1 MSNDDWQVTPHT
13 VDPDIAASVDI
24 IQSRLPNL
32 SDEPSRVLRQ
42 SDLYGTTF
50 GELLSDRDKA
60 TMLAFAKGVV

>member
-1 MSNDDWQVTPHT
+1 MSDWQPTPHPIDPALQAG
-13 VDPDIAASVDI
+13 VDK

-60 TMLAFAKGVV
+60 TMLAFAKGVI